1 MNKTIYIFTD
11 IDGVLNTVTR
21 NDWNPV
27 SCDLYDNLCQEFDL
41 RPVITSTWRVNH
53 SKKDLQRIF
62 EYQGIT
68 TEIHDVTPVLN
79 EGRGLEIL
87 EFLRE
92 NPCDGYVI
100 IDDNTRDIES
110 VGLDNVVKCRS
121 WVGFTNEEYE
131 LCREILIKI
140 TKTP

>member
-1 MNKTIYIFTD
+1 MDKTIYIFTD

-21 NDWNPV
+21 NDWSPV
-27 SCDLYDNLCQEFDL
+27 SCDLYDELCQEFGL

-68 TEIHDVTPVLN
+68 AEIHGVTPVLN

-121 WVGFTNEEYE
+121 WVGFTKEEYDI
-131 LCREILIKI
+131 CREILIKI

>member
-1 MNKTIYIFTD
+1 MDKTIYIFTD

-21 NDWNPV
+21 NDWSPV
-27 SCDLYDNLCQEFDL
+27 SCDLYDELCQEFDL

-121 WVGFTNEEYE
+121 WVGFTKEEYDI
-131 LCREILIKI
+131 CREILIKI
-140 TKTP
+140 TKMP